1 MTPGRKPYAV
11 VIVLSGAAAVAGVAW
26 AAGDALGLDSF
37 AFAWVTHFLLMLW
50 MSAILA
56 ALPPRLDG
64 PWYRVRSWE
73 PRWYRRLGVWHFM
86 RLLRAVGWER
96 AMRGRRAFDGTR
108 ASLAGLDRDTRG
120 SECGHLVLAV
130 VGVVLV
136 MVVGAVRGWAA
147 VTWLAVLTI
156 VLHGYPVLLQRAMR
170 HRVERLRR
178 RLSVAAGST
187 SPGTVRGGSGSRND

>member
-1 MTPGRKPYAV
+1 M
-11 VIVLSGAAAVAGVAW
+11 
-26 AAGDALGLDSF
+26 AAGRSTAPARRWSGWTGTPASR
-37 AFAWVTHFLLMLW
+37 
-50 MSAILA
+50 SA
-56 ALPPRLDG
+56 
-64 PWYRVRSWE
+64 
-73 PRWYRRLGVWHFM
+73 
-86 RLLRAVGWER
+86 
-96 AMRGRRAFDGTR
+96 
-108 ASLAGLDRDTRG
+108 
-120 SECGHLVLAV
+120 GHLVLPV

-136 MVVGAVRGWAA
+136 MVVGGVRGWAA